1 MSNSSMLNSPLRGGT
16 GEVNEQR
23 EQPHEQAPDQAE
35 DALDRILQ
43 QWAEVRPDL
52 DAWSMGL
59 MGRLFRA
66 TRLVEQG
73 VVAYLAAEGMERW
86 EFDVLATLRRSG
98 PPYALSPKALAATM
112 MIKPPALTHR
122 VDRLVGRGLVDREL
136 DPTNRRRMVISLTTE
151 GFELLD
157 NAVEGHV
164 LNGERLFSALDRTEQ
179 EQLTHLMRKL
189 LPSFGDTPPTSAA

>member
-1 MSNSSMLNSPLRGGT
+1 M
-16 GEVNEQR
+16 
-23 EQPHEQAPDQAE
+23 
-35 DALDRILQ
+35 LDRILQ
-43 QWAEVRPDL
+43 QWAEVRPGL

-66 TRLVEQG
+66 NRLVEWG
-73 VVAYLAAEGMERW
+73 MVEYLAAEGMERW

-98 PPYALSPKALAATM
+98 PPYALSPKALATTM

-122 VDRLVGRGLVDREL
+122 VDRLVRRGLVDREL
-136 DPTNRRRMVISLTTE
+136 DPASRRRMVISLTPE
-151 GFELLD
+151 GFELVD

-164 LNGERLFSALDRTEQ
+164 RNGERLFSGLDRAEQ

-189 LPSFGDTPPTSAA
+189 LLSFGDTPPPSST

>member
-1 MSNSSMLNSPLRGGT
+1 M
-16 GEVNEQR
+16 NEQR
-23 EQPHEQAPDQAE
+23 DNVPGQAPEQGE

-43 QWAEVRPDL
+43 QWAECRPEL
-52 DAWSMGL
+52 DAWSMGM

-66 TRLVEQG
+66 ARLVERG
-73 VVAYLAAEGMERW
+73 VVGYLAEEGMERW

-122 VDRLVGRGLVDREL
+122 VDRLVERGLVDREL
-136 DPTNRRRMVISLTTE
+136 DPTNRRRMVISLTPE

-157 NAVEGHV
+157 SAVEGHV
-164 LNGERLFSALDRTEQ
+164 LNGERLFSALDRGEQ
-179 EQLTHLMRKL
+179 EQLSHLMRKL
-189 LPSFGDTPPTSAA
+189 LLSLGDAAPPRAD

>member
-1 MSNSSMLNSPLRGGT
+1 MSNSSMLNSPRSGGL
-16 GEVNEQR
+16 NEQPG
-23 EQPHEQAPDQAE
+23 QGE

-43 QWAEVRPDL
+43 QWAEVRPEL
-52 DAWSMGL
+52 DVWSMAM

-136 DPTNRRRMVISLTTE
+136 DATNRRRMVISLTRE
-151 GFELLD
+151 GFDLVD

-164 LNGERLFSALDRTEQ
+164 LNGERLFSALDRAEQ
-179 EQLTHLMRKL
+179 EQLSDLMRKL
-189 LPSFGDTPPTSAA
+189 LLSLGDTPPAP

>member
-1 MSNSSMLNSPLRGGT
+1 MSNSSMLNSPRSGGAE
-16 GEVNEQR
+16 EVNEPQG
-23 EQPHEQAPDQAE
+23 QGE

-43 QWAEVRPDL
+43 QWAETRPDL
-52 DAWSMGL
+52 DVWSMAM

-66 TRLVEQG
+66 ARLVEQG
-73 VVAYLAAEGMERW
+73 VVAYLAGEGMERW

-122 VDRLVGRGLVDREL
+122 VDRLVSRGLVDREL
-136 DPTNRRRMVISLTTE
+136 DATNRRRMVISLTQE
-151 GFELLD
+151 GFDLVD

-164 LNGERLFSALDRTEQ
+164 LNGERLFSALDRAEQ
-179 EQLTHLMRKL
+179 GQLSDLMRKL
-189 LPSFGDTPPTSAA
+189 LLSLGDTPPAP

>member
-1 MSNSSMLNSPLRGGT
+1 MSNSSMLNSPRSGGAE
-16 GEVNEQR
+16 EVNEQPG
-23 EQPHEQAPDQAE
+23 QGE

-43 QWAEVRPDL
+43 QWAEVRPEL
-52 DAWSMGL
+52 DVWSMAM

-136 DPTNRRRMVISLTTE
+136 DATNRRRMVISLTQE
-151 GFELLD
+151 GFDLVD

-164 LNGERLFSALDRTEQ
+164 LNGERLFSALDRAEQ
-179 EQLTHLMRKL
+179 EQLSDLMRKL
-189 LPSFGDTPPTSAA
+189 LLSLGDTPPAP